1 MPRLTLENVEDVL
14 SFHSPNAEQI
24 AKYAAVNEAA
34 VEFTKVLLTLCPEGR
49 ETSLALTHLQDARHW
64 ANSAIAMAHLED

>member
-1 MPRLTLENVEDVL
+1 MTMPRLTLENVEDVL

-49 ETSLALTHLQDARHW
+49 KRRW
-64 ANSAIAMAHLED
+64 R